1 MCEEYKNAG
10 RFCQPKENKIY
21 ETEPL
26 HFSVQIWLWACCWC
40 SITKSVWLFVTP
52 WNAACPATL
61 SCTISWS
68 LLKFTPIVLVM
79 LSNHSSSSA
88 SLTFCLQSFPASGS
102 SPKSCFFVSSGQSTG
117 ASASASL
124 LLWILKS
131 WFPSGL
137 TGLIYLQS
145 TGLSKVFSG
154 MTIQSISSSVH
165 SLFNGP
171 TLTSLN
177 DYWKKNYSFD

>member
-79 LSNHSSSSA
+79 LSNQFI
-88 SLTFCLQSFPASGS
+88 LFCLPHLLSSILPSIRVFSKELLLCIKWPKYWSFSFSIIASMNTEELIS
-102 SPKSCFFVSSGQSTG
+102 FRIDWFDLLAVHRTLK
-117 ASASASL
+117 SL
-124 LLWILKS
+124 LWHDN
-131 WFPSGL
+131 
-137 TGLIYLQS
+137 
-145 TGLSKVFSG
+145 SKNQFFSA
-154 MTIQSISSSVH
+154 QP
-165 SLFNGP
+165 F
-171 TLTSLN
+171 
-177 DYWKKNYSFD
+177 

>member
-1 MCEEYKNAG
+1 MKLNPYIFQSKFDCELAAD
-10 RFCQPKENKIY
+10 
-21 ETEPL
+21 
-26 HFSVQIWLWACCWC
+26 VQLLSLSDSLWLRGMQHAR
-40 SITKSVWLFVTP
+40 L
-52 WNAACPATL
+52 L

-117 ASASASL
+117 ASASASF